1 LLYDLLNY
9 TKIVADSNAKKK
21 IYTVLLVL
29 TCGQIHDFQKTIDL
43 IATGK
48 DKLSNKFPAQKS
60 AISVVI
66 VGIGEFD
73 FKKMERLD
81 QD

>member
-1 LLYDLLNY
+1 MEGIMNIYKQQVKLIEFSGPALLHDLLNY

-43 IATGK
+43 ISTGNN
-48 DKLSNKFPAQKS
+48 LL
-60 AISVVI
+60 I
-66 VGIGEFD
+66 
-73 FKKMERLD
+73 
-81 QD
+81 